1 MNADKQNQI
10 SKVHPYL
17 QNQFAL
23 MINPVTGTFKFRR
36 GEEIKHVAS
45 GAFYIIAGLPNE
57 TVIEATREAAYGYI
71 MPDGRMCVRS
81 QELVED
87 GRFESAEPGS
97 AATWYNEGT
106 NYQDWLAKAGPRNDD
121 PMAPTPHSKKVS
133 SAIDFDQFVEFGIKA
148 NPRDLHNGYA
158 WSFRYKDHAVTHE
171 NDNCYLIADGK
182 NTLRFERGDMLLEV
196 EGQLVVSRV
205 NV

>member
-23 MINPVTGTFKFRR
+23 MINPVTGTYKFRR

-97 AATWYNEGT
+97 AAAWYNEGT
-106 NYQDWLAKAGPRNDD
+106 NYQDWLAKAGPRNDG
-121 PMAPTPHSKKVS
+121 PMAPTPESKKVK
-133 SAIDFDQFVEFGIKA
+133 SAIDFDRFVEHGVIT
-148 NPRDLHNGYA
+148 NPNDLHNGHA
-158 WSFRYKDHAVTHE
+158 WSFYYLGRPVTHE
-171 NDNCYLIADGK
+171 NDNCYLILEGK
-182 NTLRFERGDMLLEV
+182 DTLRFERGDMLLEV
-196 EGQLVVSRV
+196 EDQLVVSRI